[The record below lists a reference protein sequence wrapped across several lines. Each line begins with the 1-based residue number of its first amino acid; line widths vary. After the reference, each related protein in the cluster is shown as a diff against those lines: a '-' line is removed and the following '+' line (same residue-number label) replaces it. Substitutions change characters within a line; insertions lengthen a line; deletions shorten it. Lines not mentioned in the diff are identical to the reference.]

1 MDIQNGAWFP
11 ELDMEYPHELM
22 NQPGIYSYSEL
33 AEVFSSQ
40 GYKGYENLT
49 TRNQHIGATTT
60 NLVMQESNMATSTS
74 SFAPIFG
81 SSLNTFNISF
91 GDITSPATIN
101 QKEISGGYKLD
112 YHNALKA
119 TEKMNLNELHG
130 SIELPK
136 RVSSTTRRNRRQAQ
150 DHILAE
156 RKRREKL
163 NQLFMS
169 LYARL
174 PEIKKMDKATVL
186 EDAIKYIKH
195 LQNRVKELEETS
207 ITGNNIIHESTASMK
222 TSKFH
227 GGDELDH
234 ASSFDETISLPC
246 NRSYNPGIKVRIS
259 GNSILVRI
267 YCQRNSLLA
276 LKVLAEME
284 GLHFTVMY
292 NNALPI
298 SGNDALITIIAEM
311 SEQFVIT
318 SMDLVKCL
326 GSALSNFL

>member
-1 MDIQNGAWFP
+1 
-11 ELDMEYPHELM
+11 MEYPHELM

-81 SSLNTFNISF
+81 SSLNTFSISF

-101 QKEISGGYKLD
+101 QNEISGGYKLD

-136 RVSSTTRRNRRQAQ
+136 RVSGTTRRNRRQAQ

-174 PEIKKMDKATVL
+174 PEIKKVL
-186 EDAIKYIKH
+186 IYVRSQFLDLKIGALCHINAFTPYTPLTSLYSTSGDVHIKSSD
-195 LQNRVKELEETS
+195 VS
-207 ITGNNIIHESTASMK
+207 IPSP
-222 TSKFH
+222 F
-227 GGDELDH
+227 
-234 ASSFDETISLPC
+234 F
-246 NRSYNPGIKVRIS
+246 
-259 GNSILVRI
+259 
-267 YCQRNSLLA
+267 
-276 LKVLAEME
+276 
-284 GLHFTVMY
+284 
-292 NNALPI
+292 
-298 SGNDALITIIAEM
+298 
-311 SEQFVIT
+311 
-318 SMDLVKCL
+318 
-326 GSALSNFL
+326 